1 MQTSLARRRRRR
13 RNERR
18 PSGGGSVRTVA
29 IVLPLF
35 LLGTLVLVGLMG
47 LVSVVAAYNHY
58 SEGLPDPKQLLT
70 SLDFAQQTKVYDR
83 TGAVELAR
91 LGDFKRE
98 IVEYP
103 DIPPEVIDATTAI
116 EDKSFWDNAG
126 FDPIGIVSA
135 GVDTLRGRERG
146 ASTITQQ
153 LVRAR
158 LLPASAFE
166 GSVYERKI
174 KEIIQSVRLTQ
185 AFPGEEGKQRI
196 MAAYLNQNFYG
207 NQSYG
212 VKAAAK
218 GYFGKDLA
226 DLTLAQAA
234 ILAAIPQSPSR
245 FDLVKNA
252 ETICDVEV
260 AADAVCPAGKAHL
273 VVPAGSEVVQRR
285 NYILELMKVRSV
297 LSGSRH
303 TAAEYDAAIKEPV
316 ELVAQTTQPWKA
328 AQFVWQVQQQL
339 GEIVCGPES
348 ADSCEAV
355 AVGGYQVV
363 TTLDWTMQQSVEK
376 WLYVSARAPQSKNTD
391 AILAQYKIPKSDYG
405 WIRALKG
412 RNIQNAASAIMDA
425 RTGQVLAYAG
435 SAGYTA
441 KGNPAFQPQFDVL
454 SDGYRQPGSAIKPI
468 DYAIGIDDKTLTAA
482 TMFMD
487 VVTDFGTKG
496 KPFTPT
502 QADGLERGPV
512 RLRSALQFSL
522 NIPAIKAGLING
534 LDHQFQRTKDFGLT
548 YLPGVGPVTS
558 MSIGTLE
565 TPPIDMTEA
574 YATIANGGVRMPRQL
589 ILEVRDSSGNKIW
602 PVDGAAPTGERVIS
616 AQAAY
621 IVSDILAGNTDK
633 SVNPYWADWTI
644 YDGKTRRPA
653 AYKTGTTSDN
663 RDVAAYGFLP
673 PPADP
678 AAPQLVVGV
687 WMGNSDSTPNKG
699 SLSLDSSAPLWS
711 NILTEVSKGL
721 PIARFEDA
729 RPKGIVNTK
738 VDAFSGLLPGPFT
751 TKTVTEL
758 FISDTV
764 PRKVDDTKRAIQI
777 DTLTGDLWADG
788 CFGPPETKGYLD
800 LSGVDSNFPT
810 WQKANADWV
819 ARATKGAGVRGG
831 PEKTKTSYFYN
842 GAFAPFGRTWGAPF
856 APTATCVPP
865 PTPPPCDPFWSPDP
879 NASPDPLHPTPL
891 PCPSIE
897 PTPAPSVAV
906 PTPRPS
912 ATPKAKP
919 SPKPQ
924 PTPPPSP

>member
-1 MQTSLARRRRRR
+1 MQTSLARRQRHR
-13 RNERR
+13 RNGRR
-18 PSGGGSVRTVA
+18 SSGGGSVRTVA
-29 IVLPLF
+29 IALPLF
-35 LLGTLVLVGLMG
+35 LLGTLVVVGLVGLVG
-47 LVSVVAAYNHY
+47 VVSAYNHY
-58 SEGLPDPKQLLT
+58 SQGLTDPKQLLG
-70 SLDFAQQTKVYDR
+70 SLEFAQQTKVYDR

-98 IVEYP
+98 VIEFA

-116 EDKSFWDNAG
+116 EDKSFWENAG

-135 GVDTLRGRERG
+135 GIDTLRGRERG

-218 GYFGKDLA
+218 TYFGKELEE
-226 DLTLAQAA
+226 LTLAQAA

-252 ETICDVEV
+252 EIVCDVQLTGDET
-260 AADAVCPAGKAHL
+260 CPADKAHL
-273 VVPAGSEVVQRR
+273 VVPPDSEIVRR
-285 NYILELMKVRSV
+285 RDYILELMKVRSV
-297 LSGSRH
+297 LSGKLH
-303 TAAEYDAAIKEPV
+303 TPAEYDAAMEEPAA
-316 ELVAQTTQPWKA
+316 LAPQTSQPWKA

-339 GEIVCGPES
+339 GEIICGPES

-363 TTLDWTMQQSVEK
+363 TTLDWTMQQTVEK
-376 WLYVSARAPQSKNTD
+376 WLYVSTRAPQSKRTD
-391 AILAQYKIPKSDYG
+391 EILAQYKIPKSDYG
-405 WIRALKG
+405 WIRNLKG
-412 RNIQNAASAIMDA
+412 KNIHNAASAVVDA
-425 RTGQVLAYAG
+425 RTGQVMAYAG
-435 SAGYTA
+435 SAGYTSA
-441 KGNPAFQPQFDVL
+441 GSAQFQPQFDVL

-468 DYAIGIDDKTLTAA
+468 DYAIGIDDKTMTAA
-482 TMFMD
+482 TLFMD

-502 QADGLERGPV
+502 QADSLERGPV

-522 NIPAIKAGLING
+522 NIPAVKSGLING
-534 LDHQFQRTKDFGLT
+534 LDHQFQRSQDFGLT
-548 YLPGVGPVTS
+548 YLPGAVPVTS

-565 TPPIDMTEA
+565 TRPIDMTQA

-589 ILEVRDSSGNKIW
+589 ILEVRDASGNRVW
-602 PVDGAAPTGERVIS
+602 PLDGAAASGEQVIS

-621 IVSDILAGNTDK
+621 VVTDILAGNTNEK
-633 SVNPYWADWTI
+633 VNPYWADWAV
-644 YDGKTRRPA
+644 YDGKSRRPA

-663 RDVAAYGFLP
+663 RDVAAYGFVA

-687 WMGNSDSTPNKG
+687 WMGNSDNSPNKG

-721 PIARFEDA
+721 PIASFEDA
-729 RPKGIVNTK
+729 RPGGLVEAK

-764 PRKVDDTKRAIQI
+764 PRTIDDTKRAIEI
-777 DTLTGDLWADG
+777 DSLSGDLWADG
-788 CFGPPETKGYLD
+788 CVGPVVTKGFLD
-800 LSGVDSNFPT
+800 LSVVESSFPA
-810 WQKANADWV
+810 WQKANANWI
-819 ARATKGAGVRGG
+819 ARAAKGAGVRGG

-842 GAFAPFGRTWGAPF
+842 GAFAPFGRSWGAPF
-856 APTATCVPP
+856 APTKTCVPP
-865 PTPPPCDPFWSPDP
+865 PAPPPCDPFWSPDP
-879 NASPDPLHPTPL
+879 NASIDPFNPTPL
-891 PCPSIE
+891 PCPSVE
-897 PTPAPSVAV
+897 PTPGDPFASQP
-906 PTPRPS
+906 PPNGKPS
-912 ATPKAKP
+912 AK
-919 SPKPQ
+919 PKPKPTAQ
-924 PTPPPSP
+924 PSLAP